1 MKVFVDFV
9 SLSSSKRDEDL
20 NSEFDRFE
28 SFLVKRNEALY
39 IQNKVNSQETMKT
52 IEKLYGPFDQEEI
65 EFYMKSLYSP
75 ITDSIINS
83 FQKSLVFN
91 LFYKYFG
98 NPESINS
105 INKEDYVKLLISA
118 KRILQANNMVILPYI
133 ISSKVERL
141 VTRNNVNKKE
151 FVKLEMSPY
160 YALMMEKYKN
170 DKIIK
175 YVLYLIATILCS
187 EFRIIELHER
197 HRLIENM
204 L

>member
-1 MKVFVDFV
+1 
-9 SLSSSKRDEDL
+9 
-20 NSEFDRFE
+20 
-28 SFLVKRNEALY
+28 
-39 IQNKVNSQETMKT
+39 MKT

-187 EFRIIELHER
+187 EFRIIEYHDDPEQPINGLMVANIPDVICEEVLMYVS
-197 HRLIENM
+197 LI
-204 L
+204 